1 MRGLLPFDGFSVI
14 RRWIISSAILR
25 LHTKTMCLYPRW
37 ILRIK
42 RFLWNYLWYARV
54 YQGSDPYFLWKRNF
68 VPVRSERGTDGGK
81 DDDRHYIRRERSSSV
96 FRRQFNVKGIKE
108 DGIKAGLKDGILT
121 ITLPKLPQ
129 EIEKAPH
136 RIQIDWRWCMRYS
149 WNTEKFIHAFSPG
162 GTSPVPSIFGTG
174 HDNPPLSWPVFM
186 CP

>member
-14 RRWIISSAILR
+14 RRWIISSVMLR

-42 RFLWNYLWYARV
+42 DFYEITCDMPGFTKDQISISYENGILSLSA
-54 YQGSDPYFLWKRNF
+54 QK
-68 VPVRSERGTDGGK
+68 EEQTEEK

-121 ITLPKLPQ
+121 ITLPKLRRKLKKHP
-129 EIEKAPH
+129 IVS
-136 RIQIDWRWCMRYS
+136 RL
-149 WNTEKFIHAFSPG
+149 TEDD
-162 GTSPVPSIFGTG
+162 V
-174 HDNPPLSWPVFM
+174 
-186 CP
+186 